1 MYLQKNDVWPKV
13 KGVKIG
19 IKTRA
24 GNLNIKLKVSNMLN
38 LADAINEKTA
48 KRHLGITKAR
58 MVELWRP
65 NEVSQY
71 GAISNS
77 KVKTNADRLDA
88 LVKKMR

>member
-19 IKTRA
+19 INTRA

-48 KRHLGITKAR
+48 NRHLGTTKAR
-58 MVELWRP
+58 IVELWSP
-65 NEVSQY
+65 NEVFQY
-71 GAISNS
+71 GEISNS
-77 KVKTNADRLDA
+77 KVQPNADRLNA
-88 LVKKMR
+88 LLKKMR